1 MSATLERIR
10 PGDVSEDERKQLEN
24 ILRQIDRPR
33 LISGEDCVELPQ
45 SIFDLLC
52 DVVSAMRQGQT
63 IVLLPED
70 EEVTTQQAANML
82 GISRTLLLREITA
95 GKIPVRFAGS
105 HRRISIG
112 DLTAYRNQRDQNRR
126 AALDELFDGIAQDG
140 AYY

>member
-1 MSATLERIR
+1 MSTTLERIR
-10 PGDVSEDERKQLEN
+10 PGDVSEEQRQQLEN

-33 LISGEDCVELPQ
+33 LISGDDCVDLPQ

-82 GISRTLLLREITA
+82 GISRTLLIREIEV

-105 HRRISIG
+105 HRRISIS
-112 DLTAYRNQRDQNRR
+112 DLTAYRNKRDQSRR

>member
-10 PGDVSEDERKQLEN
+10 PGDISEEQKNQLEN

-33 LISGEDCVELPQ
+33 LMSGDESVDLPQ

-70 EEVTTQQAANML
+70 EVVTTQQAANML
-82 GISRTLLLREITA
+82 GISRTLLIREIEA
-95 GKIPVRFAGS
+95 GKIPVRLAGS
-105 HRRISIG
+105 HRRISIN
-112 DLTAYRNQRDQNRR
+112 DLTAYRTQRDKSRR
-126 AALDELFDGIAQDG
+126 AALDELFDGIAKDG